1 VKDQVKEYNICYFFL
16 EAILVGVFTSLDL
29 LLFYILFEVV
39 LIPMFFVIGVFGS
52 RDRRI
57 RASYLLFIY
66 TLLSSI
72 FMLVAILFL
81 FFKTGTTNFLL
92 LQTVA
97 LDSFSAKLCWFA
109 FFLSFSVKMPLIPF
123 HI

>member
-1 VKDQVKEYNICYFFL
+1 MCFFLL

-29 LLFYILFEVV
+29 FLFYILFEAV
-39 LIPMFFVIGVFGS
+39 LIPMFFIVGIFGS
-52 RDRRI
+52 RERRI

-72 FMLVAILFL
+72 FMLIAILFI
-81 FFKTGTTNFLL
+81 FFKAGTTDISL
-92 LQTVA
+92 LQFLS
-97 LDSFSAKLCWFA
+97 LDAFSSRVCWLA
-109 FFLSFSVKMPLIPF
+109 FFLSFAVKMPLVPF